1 MRWGWLRLRPIS
13 KPKFQG
19 YASSTA
25 PKFGPKPSTKLG
37 LRLHLNLGEQ
47 RMCITPHAIREY
59 APTNFEADTAPEAVE
74 AGQDS
79 ATNAPTLLD
88 NPAEEIEHLGVSEKE
103 KIINQKVPLDV
114 MKPPADPQ
122 APPVEKEALEKMEL
136 VLASL
141 AVSIKAVPPSQ
152 DSEAFDTTS

>member
-1 MRWGWLRLRPIS
+1 
-13 KPKFQG
+13 
-19 YASSTA
+19 
-25 PKFGPKPSTKLG
+25 
-37 LRLHLNLGEQ
+37 
-47 RMCITPHAIREY
+47 MCITPHAIREY

-79 ATNAPTLLD
+79 ATNAPTPLD
-88 NPAEEIEHLGVSEKE
+88 KPAEEIEHPGVSEKE

-122 APPVEKEALEKMEL
+122 APSAEKEALEKMEL
-136 VLASL
+136 MLASL
-141 AVSIKAVPPSQ
+141 AMSIKAIPPSQ

>member
-1 MRWGWLRLRPIS
+1 
-13 KPKFQG
+13 
-19 YASSTA
+19 
-25 PKFGPKPSTKLG
+25 
-37 LRLHLNLGEQ
+37 
-47 RMCITPHAIREY
+47 MCITPHAIREY
-59 APTNFEADTAPEAVE
+59 APTNFEADTALEAVE
-74 AGQDS
+74 VGQDS
-79 ATNAPTLLD
+79 ATNAPTPHD
-88 NPAEEIEHLGVSEKE
+88 KPAEEIEHPGVSEKE

>member
-1 MRWGWLRLRPIS
+1 
-13 KPKFQG
+13 
-19 YASSTA
+19 
-25 PKFGPKPSTKLG
+25 
-37 LRLHLNLGEQ
+37 
-47 RMCITPHAIREY
+47 
-59 APTNFEADTAPEAVE
+59 
-74 AGQDS
+74 
-79 ATNAPTLLD
+79 
-88 NPAEEIEHLGVSEKE
+88 
-103 KIINQKVPLDV
+103 

>member
-1 MRWGWLRLRPIS
+1 MRWEWLKPRPIS

-25 PKFGPKPSTKLG
+25 PKFGLKPSTKLG

-103 KIINQKVPLDV
+103 KIINQKVPW
-114 MKPPADPQ
+114 M
-122 APPVEKEALEKMEL
+122 
-136 VLASL
+136 
-141 AVSIKAVPPSQ
+141 
-152 DSEAFDTTS
+152 